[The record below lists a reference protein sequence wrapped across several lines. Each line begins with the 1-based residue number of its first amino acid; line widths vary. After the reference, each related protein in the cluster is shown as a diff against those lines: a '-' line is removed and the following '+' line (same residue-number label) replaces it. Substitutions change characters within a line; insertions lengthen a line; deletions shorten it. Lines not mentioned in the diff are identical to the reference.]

1 MAKIAFIFP
10 GQGSQKSMMG
20 HSLYNTNESYKKMID
35 QANLVNPKLIDVM
48 YDEGNELINDTL
60 YSQLAIYSNQMGLL
74 NLISKRFDI
83 TNVAYAGF
91 SLGEYTA
98 LCAGGCFDYETGINI
113 LNNRAHAMSKNNS
126 GCMYAV
132 IGKTQEELVEIISNI
147 NAEFSTNIQIANLNT
162 ETQQVL
168 AGLESDFDKV
178 IESIKAQI
186 KRVIKLNV
194 SGAFH
199 TSYFSET
206 ADEFNESIKDV
217 EFNKPTN
224 VYSNVTGKLVEEV
237 NFDYLKTHMVTGV
250 RFYDEV
256 KQMIADGYDTFIE
269 IGEVSVLGA
278 MVKKADRSLNIIH
291 INSLESIDDL
301 EGVL

>member
-1 MAKIAFIFP
+1 MAKVAFIFP

-20 HSLYNTNESYKKMID
+20 FDVY
-35 QANLVNPKLIDVM
+35 QANDNYKSLIDMANSVNPDLIDVM
-48 YDEGNELINDTL
+48 YSEGNEKINDTL
-60 YSQLAIYSNQMGLL
+60 YSQLAIFSNQMGLL
-74 NLISKRFDI
+74 NLIQNRFDI
-83 TNVAYAGF
+83 TDVAYAGF

-98 LCAGGCFDYETGINI
+98 LCAGGCFDYEAGVKI
-113 LNNRAHAMSKNNS
+113 LDARAKAMSKNNQ

-132 IGKTQEELVEIISNI
+132 IGKKQEELVEIMNVI
-147 NAEFSTNIQIANLNT
+147 NTENKTNIQIANLNT

-168 AGLESDFDKV
+168 AGLESDFELV
-178 IESIKAQI
+178 LEQIQAQI

-199 TSYFSET
+199 TSYFNET
-206 ADEFNESIKDV
+206 ADEFNEAIKDV
-217 EFNKPTN
+217 TFNDVSN
-224 VYSNVTGKLVEEV
+224 VYSNLTGKTVTTIDHE
-237 NFDYLKTHMVTGV
+237 YLKQHMINGV

-256 KQMIADGYDTFIE
+256 KQMIADGYDTFVE
-269 IGEVSVLGA
+269 IGEASVLGA

-291 INSLESIDDL
+291 INSIESIDKL

>member
-1 MAKIAFIFP
+1 MAKVAFIFP

-20 HSLYNTNESYKKMID
+20 FDVY
-35 QANLVNPKLIDVM
+35 QANDNYKFLIDMANNVNPDLIDVM
-48 YDEGNELINDTL
+48 YNEGNEKINDTL
-60 YSQLAIYSNQMGLL
+60 YSQLAIFSNQMGLL
-74 NLISKRFDI
+74 KLIQNRFDT

-98 LCAGGCFDYETGINI
+98 LCAGGCFDYEAGVKI
-113 LNNRAHAMSKNNS
+113 LDARAKAMSKNNE

-132 IGKTQEELVEIISNI
+132 IGKTQEELVEIMNTI
-147 NAEFSTNIQIANLNT
+147 NSENNTNIQIANLNT

-168 AGLESDFDKV
+168 AGLESDFELV
-178 IESIKAQI
+178 LEQIQAQI

-199 TSYFSET
+199 TSYFNTT
-206 ADEFNESIKDV
+206 ADEFNEAIKDV
-217 EFNKPTN
+217 TFNEVNN
-224 VYSNVTGKLVEEV
+224 VYSNLTGNVVTTIDHE
-237 NFDYLKTHMVTGV
+237 YLKQHMINGV

-256 KQMIADGYDTFIE
+256 KQMISDGYDTFVE
-269 IGEVSVLGA
+269 IGEASVLGA

-291 INSLESIDDL
+291 INSIESIDKL